1 MTFLCLSG
9 ILGSAADKMPVT
21 PIREAAG
28 FVIIP
33 FQNGINQIG
42 AYLTD
47 CLTGF
52 QNVKKLSAEK
62 EELEQKVTDLTE
74 ENNQLVQ
81 EQQEL
86 QRLQELYQLDQSY
99 SEYEKVAAQVIS
111 KDPGN
116 WYDTF
121 VINKGSNDG
130 IQKDMNVIADGGL
143 VGLVEEVSSNSAT
156 VRSIIDDSSSVS
168 AMTASTSDTCIV
180 SGDLRLISDGKLAF
194 SQLNT
199 TDTVAEG
206 EKIVTSNISDKYLRG
221 ILIGY
226 VSEITEDSNHLTK
239 KGYIIPVVDFQHIQ
253 EVLVIL
259 TSAFGLMRGKKEG
272 LMVGFFSGLMIDLFY
287 GSLFGF
293 YALLY
298 MYIGYLNGFF
308 CKVFYDDDIKV
319 HIVLVAAS
327 DLVYSLLMYV
337 LQFLLRVR
345 LHFFD
350 YLAHIILPEMV
361 YTVVLS
367 ILLYRLLFIIN
378 RKLTENEMEGQQS
391 PWLRR

>member
-1 MTFLCLSG
+1 MRRKITLAFL
-9 ILGSAADKMPVT
+9 ILAAFLLQTTVFQYFQIASVT
-21 PIREAAG
+21 P
-28 FVIIP
+28 
-33 FQNGINQIG
+33 N
-42 AYLTD
+42 L
-47 CLTGF
+47 L
-52 QNVKKLSAEK
+52 L
-62 EELEQKVTDLTE
+62 
-74 ENNQLVQ
+74 
-81 EQQEL
+81 
-86 QRLQELYQLDQSY
+86 
-99 SEYEKVAAQVIS
+99 
-111 KDPGN
+111 
-116 WYDTF
+116 
-121 VINKGSNDG
+121 
-130 IQKDMNVIADGGL
+130 
-143 VGLVEEVSSNSAT
+143 
-156 VRSIIDDSSSVS
+156 
-168 AMTASTSDTCIV
+168 
-180 SGDLRLISDGKLAF
+180 
-194 SQLNT
+194 
-199 TDTVAEG
+199 
-206 EKIVTSNISDKYLRG
+206 
-221 ILIGY
+221 
-226 VSEITEDSNHLTK
+226 
-239 KGYIIPVVDFQHIQ
+239 
-253 EVLVIL
+253 IL

-298 MYIGYLNGFF
+298 MYIGYLNG
-308 CKVFYDDDIKV
+308 FYDDDIKV